1 MVLRV
6 GEIPTFL
13 QVVDFTMGK
22 FLCKNSVLT
31 AIGINLR
38 KHKKF
43 LKLGVDFTG
52 QTRYNV
58 CLYGKL
64 EEGGA
69 IHAQH

>member
-1 MVLRV
+1 MA
-6 GEIPTFL
+6 
-13 QVVDFTMGK
+13 D
-22 FLCKNSVLT
+22 FLCKNSDLT
-31 AIGINLR
+31 NRGETDRGAVRPQGIRLGNV
-38 KHKKF
+38 KKQENF
-43 LKLGVDFTG
+43 LKLGVDFAG

>member
-1 MVLRV
+1 MRV
-6 GEIPTFL
+6 EEMPTFL

-22 FLCKNSVLT
+22 FLCKNSDLT
-31 AIGINLR
+31 AYEMNLK

-43 LKLGVDFTG
+43 LKLGVDFVG

>member
-1 MVLRV
+1 MPSGIHTFFADSAFYH
-6 GEIPTFL
+6 GENIV
-13 QVVDFTMGK
+13 QK
-22 FLCKNSVLT
+22 FGLDKTVC
-31 AIGINLR
+31 G
-38 KHKKF
+38 HKKTKDF
-43 LKLGVDFTG
+43 LKLGVDFVA